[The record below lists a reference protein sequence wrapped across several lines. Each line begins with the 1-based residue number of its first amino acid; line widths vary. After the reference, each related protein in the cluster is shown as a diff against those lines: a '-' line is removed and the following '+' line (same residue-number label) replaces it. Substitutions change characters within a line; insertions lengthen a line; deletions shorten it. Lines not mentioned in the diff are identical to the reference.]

1 MTEAEWTGIDLIWA
15 AGALVLVVSAL
26 AARRVPM
33 GQAAKMALAW
43 IAIFAVGFV
52 LFTFRGEISSGAG
65 RVWAELDPDAT
76 MVEGETVRIRKDRDG
91 HFWATVSVNGNQERF
106 LIDSGASITG
116 LSVGA
121 ATRSGVEPS
130 AGYPMML
137 ETANGMIAAD
147 RAEIETL
154 QVGSITVHNQGAVIA
169 EEFGGTN
176 VLGMNFLSR
185 LSGWSVEGD
194 WLVLRP

>member
-1 MTEAEWTGIDLIWA
+1 MNGETGVDLIWA
-15 AGALVLVVSAL
+15 AGALVLVVAAL
-26 AARRVPM
+26 AAHRVPL

-52 LFTFRGEISSGAG
+52 AFTFRDDLSTAAG

-76 MVEGETVRIRKDRDG
+76 MVEGETVRIRMGQDG
-91 HFWATVSVNGNQERF
+91 HFWANVSINGNQERF
-106 LIDSGASITG
+106 LIDSGATITG

-121 ATRSGVEPS
+121 AARSGVEPS
-130 AGYPMML
+130 SGFPMML
-137 ETANGMIAAD
+137 NTANGTIAAD

-154 QVGSITVHNQGAVIA
+154 QIGSITMRDHGAVIA

-176 VLGMNFLSR
+176 VIGMNFLSR
-185 LSGWSVEGD
+185 LSSWSVEGG
-194 WLVLRP
+194 WLILRP

>member
-1 MTEAEWTGIDLIWA
+1 MVSGATGVDLIWA
-15 AGALVLVVSAL
+15 AGCLVLVVAAL
-26 AARRVPM
+26 AARRVPI

-43 IAIFAVGFV
+43 IAIFAVGLV
-52 LFTFRGEISSGAG
+52 LFTFRGDLSTAAG

-76 MVEGETVRIRKDRDG
+76 MVEGETVRIRKGPDG
-91 HFWATVSVNGNQERF
+91 HFWANVSVNGNEERF

-130 AGYPMML
+130 MGFPMML
-137 ETANGMIAAD
+137 QTANGTIAAD

-154 QVGSITVHNQGAVIA
+154 QVGSITVHDQGAVIA

-185 LSGWSVEGD
+185 MSGWSVEGD
-194 WLVLRP
+194 WLVLHP

>member
-1 MTEAEWTGIDLIWA
+1 MSGETGVDLIWA
-15 AGALVLVVSAL
+15 AGALVLVV
-26 AARRVPM
+26 AAFAAHRVPI
-33 GQAAKMALAW
+33 GQAARMALIW

-52 LFTFRGEISSGAG
+52 AFTFRDDLSVAAG

-76 MVEGETVRIRKDRDG
+76 MVEGETVRIRKGPDG
-91 HFWATVSVNGNQERF
+91 HFWANVSLNGNSERF
-106 LIDSGASITG
+106 LIDSGATITG

-121 ATRSGVEPS
+121 ATRSGIEPS
-130 AGYPMML
+130 AGFPMML
-137 ETANGMIAAD
+137 NTANGTIAAD

-154 QVGSITVHNQGAVIA
+154 QLGSIVVHDHGAVIA

-185 LSGWSVEGD
+185 LSSWSVEGD
-194 WLVLRP
+194 WLVLQP